1 MSNYET
7 ISVSDNPN
15 GGTDG
20 RLKEGR
26 KESEID
32 RLRFPQ
38 TIPASSD
45 AAPRDIEQSRH
56 VFSLGVQL
64 QPTLVL
70 VKLKA
75 LLAPFLCHM

>member
-38 TIPASSD
+38 TIPASP
-45 AAPRDIEQSRH
+45 PRDMEQTC
-56 VFSLGVQL
+56 L
-64 QPTLVL
+64 
-70 VKLKA
+70 
-75 LLAPFLCHM
+75 